1 MNLVLTSKMQCPVG
15 CLNLP
20 TIMFLQLLSLED
32 QKVQALPFETIT
44 IHGDDDDN
52 DEEEKK
58 EEMPEG
64 EMILA

>member
-1 MNLVLTSKMQCPVG
+1 
-15 CLNLP
+15 
-20 TIMFLQLLSLED
+20 MFLQLLSLED
-32 QKVQALPFETIT
+32 QEVQALPFETIT